1 MSSIT
6 PSSQPQP
13 PHLTAW
19 REPASGRSGLGVGA
33 IIGSALTPR
42 EVYVTPPPP
51 PRAYYGAASYGGP
64 EPWTPG
70 WYRYC
75 RALHGP
81 YFDANSGYYQG
92 GDGGVYFCR

>member
-1 MSSIT
+1 MRGGHHYRGGGGGGDALAAGII
-6 PSSQPQP
+6 
-13 PHLTAW
+13 
-19 REPASGRSGLGVGA
+19 GLGVGA

-51 PRAYYGAASYGGP
+51 PPPRAYYGAASYGGP
-64 EPWTPG
+64 EPWNFRLVSLLPRCT
-70 WYRYC
+70 
-75 RALHGP
+75 GP

>member
-1 MSSIT
+1 MAVQS
-6 PSSQPQP
+6 P
-13 PHLTAW
+13 
-19 REPASGRSGLGVGA
+19 GL
-33 IIGSALTPR
+33 
-42 EVYVTPPPP
+42 
-51 PRAYYGAASYGGP
+51 
-64 EPWTPG
+64 PG